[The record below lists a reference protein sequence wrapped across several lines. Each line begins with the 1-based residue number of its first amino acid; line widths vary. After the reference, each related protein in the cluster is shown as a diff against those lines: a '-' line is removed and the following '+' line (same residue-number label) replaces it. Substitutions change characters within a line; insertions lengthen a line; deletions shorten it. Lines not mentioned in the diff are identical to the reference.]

1 MALLTLDG
9 FLFVLRWLHVFFGI
23 IWIGHLYYFNFTQ
36 IPFFAETD
44 APTKSKAIQQLVPR
58 ALWWFRWGAMLT
70 WITGF
75 LMLMGYMG
83 LKEYDFGGKLGTI
96 ILLGSVIATLMFA
109 NVWLVIWPAQK
120 VVIASTKAVAEG
132 KAADP
137 TAAARGARAMV
148 ASRTNVLFS
157 MPMLFMMLG
166 GRHFNSLEFNPE
178 QLTLFWSAIA
188 VIFGAL
194 QLNAL
199 KGKLGPL
206 ASVKGVVHMGVL
218 LTIAT
223 YLMLEFIL

>member
-1 MALLTLDG
+1 MALLTMDG
-9 FLFVLRWLHVFFGI
+9 FLFVLRWLHLFFGI

-36 IPFFAETD
+36 TPFFAETD

-58 ALWWFRWGAMLT
+58 ALWWFRWGAMFT

-96 ILLGSVIATLMFA
+96 ILLGSVIATIMWA

-137 TAAARGARAMV
+137 TAAARGARASV
-148 ASRTNVLFS
+148 VSRTNVLFS

-166 GRHFNSLEFNPE
+166 GRHFNALEFNAE
-178 QLTLFWSAIA
+178 GLTTFWIAIA
-188 VIFGAL
+188 VVYGAL
-194 QLNAL
+194 EFNAL

-206 ASVKGVVHMGVL
+206 ATVKGVVHMGVI
-218 LTIAT
+218 LTLAT

>member
-1 MALLTLDG
+1 MALLTMDG
-9 FLFVLRWLHVFFGI
+9 FLFVLRWLHLFFGI

-36 IPFFAETD
+36 TPFFAETD

-58 ALWWFRWGAMLT
+58 ALWWFRWGAMFT

-96 ILLGSVIATLMFA
+96 ILLGSVIATIMWA

-132 KAADP
+132 KTADP
-137 TAAARGARAMV
+137 TAAARGARASV
-148 ASRTNVLFS
+148 VSRTNVLFS

-166 GRHFNSLEFNPE
+166 GRHFNALEFNAE
-178 QLTLFWSAIA
+178 GLTTFWIAIA
-188 VIFGAL
+188 VVYGAL
-194 QLNAL
+194 EFNAL

-206 ASVKGVVHMGVL
+206 ATVKGVVHMGVI
-218 LTIAT
+218 LTLAT